1 MTKKKFAIAFAAA
14 SLAATCAIGGT
25 LAWLTSSA
33 KVTNTFTVGHITASI
48 AETPDREYKII
59 PGATIQKDPTITIE
73 EGSEKCYVFA
83 YIDNELKIGDV
94 PVATFNINKD
104 TWKKVSG
111 KDGLYVYT
119 DGTDAV
125 EVDAASGDQVLP
137 FFTTVT
143 IDGDAVG
150 PDNIVTLNNKTVTVY
165 VYAHQSENTDYSAAE
180 KAAREFDFDN
190 VVE

>member
-48 AETPDREYKII
+48 TENTGTEYKII
-59 PGATIQKDPTITIE
+59 PGAEIEKDPTITIG

-83 YIDNELKIGDV
+83 YIDNGLKIGGV
-94 PVATFNINKD
+94 SVADFGIVN
-104 TWKKVSG
+104 TWEEVNGS
-111 KDGLYVYT
+111 DGLYVYT
-119 DGTDAV
+119 NGGSEAV
-125 EVDAASGDQVLP
+125 EVDAGSKNQVLP
-137 FFTTVT
+137 FFTSVT
-143 IDGDAVG
+143 IDGVDVT
-150 PDNIVTLNNKTVTVY
+150 PDNIDELEDKTVTVY

-180 KAAREFDFDN
+180 EAAKSF
-190 VVE
+190 VTSVE